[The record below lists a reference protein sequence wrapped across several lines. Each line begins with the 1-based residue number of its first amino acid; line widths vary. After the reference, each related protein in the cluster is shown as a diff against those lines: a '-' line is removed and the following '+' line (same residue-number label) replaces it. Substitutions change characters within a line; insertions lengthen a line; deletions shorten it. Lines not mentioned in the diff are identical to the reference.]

1 MTAYR
6 RMSVPLADGELTAG
20 VWGSGNRAVLAVHG
34 VTSSHQAW
42 RLVAE
47 RLPEDTL
54 LIAPDL
60 RGRGDSAALPGPY
73 GMARH
78 ADDCAAVL
86 DALGCADAV
95 VAGHSMGGFVAL
107 VLADRHPQRVQRL
120 ILVDGGP
127 PLPLPPGETPEEQLA
142 AVIGPAAA
150 RLTMRFHDREAYRDH
165 WRAHPAFAD
174 WSPAVEA
181 YVDYDLTGEPGDL
194 RSKASAD
201 AVRDD
206 SVDLHTG
213 RAAAGAWSRLR
224 HEVQFLRAEFGMLGA
239 LPALYPDPAPIAARM
254 PVRTVDGSNHYT
266 ILLGTDGADSVAA
279 TL

>member
-6 RMSVPLADGELTAG
+6 RMSVPMTDGELTVG
-20 VWGSGNRAVLAVHG
+20 LWGSGSRAVLAVHG

-60 RGRGDSAALPGPY
+60 RGRGDSSALPGPY

-150 RLTMRFHDREAYRDH
+150 RLTMRFNDREAYRDH

-181 YVDYDLTGEPGDL
+181 YVDYDLTGDPGQL

-206 SVDLHTG
+206 SVDLYTG
-213 RAAAGAWSRLR
+213 GAAAGAWARLR

-239 LPALYPDPAPIAARM
+239 LPGLYQDPAPIAARM

-266 ILLGTDGADSVAA
+266 ILLGTHGAASVAE